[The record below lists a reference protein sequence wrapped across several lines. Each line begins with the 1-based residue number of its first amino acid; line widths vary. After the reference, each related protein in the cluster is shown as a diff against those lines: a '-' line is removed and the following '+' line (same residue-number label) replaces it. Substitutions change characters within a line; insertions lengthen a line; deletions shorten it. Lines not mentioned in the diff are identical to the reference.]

1 MSFLMNVIDANQI
14 YQQPENEYHTVPEP
28 DDDAV
33 IAVLYTLHIVFSVLA
48 IICFC
53 VSMNMFN
60 YNVRASIGWLFYAFI
75 FTYLVFT
82 FVSH

>member
-1 MSFLMNVIDANQI
+1 MSFLMNVIDVNQI
-14 YQQPENEYHTVPEP
+14 YQQPENEYETAPADHT
-28 DDDAV
+28 D
-33 IAVLYTLHIVFSVLA
+33 IISVLYALHIVFLVLA
-48 IICFC
+48 TICFC

-82 FVSH
+82 L